1 MWTEITRPK
10 YERPGPRYASDL
22 TSAEWNLIEPHM
34 APAKAVRRPRTTD
47 FREVVNAILYVP
59 RGGCPW
65 RMPPK
70 DFPPRSTVRRYFYAW
85 RDDATWRRI
94 NHHLL
99 MAAREAEG
107 REASPSAGVID
118 SQSVKS
124 TESGGERGYDAGKKI
139 KGRKR
144 HILTDTGG
152 PPVTA
157 LVHGADIQDRDGAP
171 AVLASIRY
179 AFPWPRHVFAKPVPD
194 LIGGRPEARGRAA
207 TVGSMD
213 AGDRQA
219 VRCRARLRG
228 HTTPLGGRARL
239 GLAQPQP
246 TPSQGLRSHRRKHRN
261 MALPRQRSAP
271 DPQVGKS
278 LKTFNSF

>member
-144 HILTDTGG
+144 HILTNTGG
-152 PPVTA
+152 
-157 LVHGADIQDRDGAP
+157 LMYNISKDFRR
-171 AVLASIRY
+171 SI
-179 AFPWPRHVFAKPVPD
+179 
-194 LIGGRPEARGRAA
+194 
-207 TVGSMD
+207 VG
-213 AGDRQA
+213 
-219 VRCRARLRG
+219 
-228 HTTPLGGRARL
+228 
-239 GLAQPQP
+239 
-246 TPSQGLRSHRRKHRN
+246 
-261 MALPRQRSAP
+261 
-271 DPQVGKS
+271 
-278 LKTFNSF
+278 